1 MKAKVFVL
9 TFRDHIRTDNSVSG
23 TPILNRVA
31 LPDKEADSSMLQPPT
46 PNPADKESDEWVLDY
61 IDVAYV
67 QPIVEAMDEDGS
79 GFISVKEANSF
90 ALARPKGL
98 RSRFNFDPHIPL
110 LKFFGQYLA
119 YCTGSLIGQLV

>member
-1 MKAKVFVL
+1 M
-9 TFRDHIRTDNSVSG
+9 TFRDHIRSDNSAAV
-23 TPILNRVA
+23 TPLATEAPLPGDQEAEGDVHQPSA
-31 LPDKEADSSMLQPPT
+31 LDVP
-46 PNPADKESDEWVLDY
+46 DKESDEWVLDY

-98 RSRFNFDPHIPL
+98 R
-110 LKFFGQYLA
+110 
-119 YCTGSLIGQLV
+119 

>member
-9 TFRDHIRTDNSVSG
+9 TFRDYILSGNSAIG
-23 TPILNRVA
+23 TPA
-31 LPDKEADSSMLQPPT
+31 LGLIPLPQGGGEPNMLQPST
-46 PNPADKESDEWVLDY
+46 SNTEDSEWVLEY

-90 ALARPKGL
+90 GLSRDRPKDMG
-98 RSRFNFDPHIPL
+98 
-110 LKFFGQYLA
+110 
-119 YCTGSLIGQLV
+119 